1 MHNASCGTTVVKID
15 VHYAPSFTIKREPQF
30 GIPIIEGM
38 TVMLGKQMEYF
49 CAKAK
54 IKWEEIKS
62 FFFLLSSMMKVGVLA
77 SNMEYS
83 IFQMLKFT

>member
-49 CAKAK
+49 CVKAK
-54 IKWEEIKS
+54 IIREESLFS
-62 FFFLLSSMMKVGVLA
+62 FMCSISLLNFSFK
-77 SNMEYS
+77 Y
-83 IFQMLKFT
+83 